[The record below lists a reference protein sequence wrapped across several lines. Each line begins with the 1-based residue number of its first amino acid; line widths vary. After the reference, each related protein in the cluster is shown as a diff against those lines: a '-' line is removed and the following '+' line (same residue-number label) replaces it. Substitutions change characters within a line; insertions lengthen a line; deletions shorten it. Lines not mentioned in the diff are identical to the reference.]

1 MSGGGGGNEG
11 FVDQAHA
18 DRMAQMS
25 STGRHYGV
33 NSQYNPYATA
43 NIGEITEDISGDGV
57 IDYRDMSFGEDG
69 RRQIGNVEK
78 YGNMFLGGIPRII
91 DGVQGSLFDFMG
103 KGDSGMTPEQSMQI
117 INDGAAR
124 YNRLRTDRGFD
135 PNSLSNELIG
145 AVTTP
150 LEPANIINGNGYYGS
165 GDQYAQS
172 RIAVQEAQ
180 RQQLAQ
186 ARQEADFIASE
197 NALKQ
202 AMQAEQDRQAQLK
215 IGRNLAVQRQAAS
228 PTVAALRSTVN
239 DGPQWSPSVNSS
251 DASAPKASYSRTGK
265 NGYNF
270 GL

>member
-1 MSGGGGGNEG
+1 MMTDS
-11 FVDQAHA
+11 D
-18 DRMAQMS
+18 
-25 STGRHYGV
+25 
-33 NSQYNPYATA
+33 
-43 NIGEITEDISGDGV
+43 GEWLDSNGDGV
-57 IDYRDMSFGEDG
+57 ADYRDMSFGEDG

-78 YGNMFLGGIPRII
+78 YGNMLLGGIPRII
-91 DGVQGSLFDFMG
+91 DGVQGSLFDLMG
-103 KGDSGMTPEQSMQI
+103 KGKSTMTPEESMQI
-117 INDGAAR
+117 INEGAAR
-124 YNRLRTDRGFD
+124 YNRLRTDRLSNDRGFD
-135 PNSLSNELIG
+135 PNSLES
-145 AVTTP
+145 
-150 LEPANIINGNGYYGS
+150 ANIISGNGYYGS